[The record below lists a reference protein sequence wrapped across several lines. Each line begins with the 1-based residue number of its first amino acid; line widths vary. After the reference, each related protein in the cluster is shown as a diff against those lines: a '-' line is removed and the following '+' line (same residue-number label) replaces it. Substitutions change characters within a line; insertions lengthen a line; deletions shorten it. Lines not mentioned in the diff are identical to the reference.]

1 MTSPQLEPS
10 AHAPCTSTTL
20 RACAGLA
27 ACADASAAK
36 SIAVAESIPTVNA
49 AHFDSVFICP
59 APVRCVVLPCFQFL
73 HRRRLSGVRL
83 RPPAGDFT
91 VPGGVVVFSPASG
104 LGSASSRAGCE
115 RLCSFLEIVV
125 SDE

>member
-73 HRRRLSGVRL
+73 RRRRQSGVRL

-91 VPGGVVVFSPASG
+91 VPGGMVEFRPARG
-104 LGSASSRAGCE
+104 HGSADHRAERARLGGCP
-115 RLCSFLEIVV
+115 EI
-125 SDE
+125 